1 MAYDDDYKPLW
12 RNYRLLLAR
21 MGRYEE
27 AISAFEHVG
36 HRAETSNNVDYICMI
51 DGDLEMAE

>member
-1 MAYDDDYKPLW
+1 
-12 RNYRLLLAR
+12 

-51 DGDLEMAE
+51 EGDLEMAK